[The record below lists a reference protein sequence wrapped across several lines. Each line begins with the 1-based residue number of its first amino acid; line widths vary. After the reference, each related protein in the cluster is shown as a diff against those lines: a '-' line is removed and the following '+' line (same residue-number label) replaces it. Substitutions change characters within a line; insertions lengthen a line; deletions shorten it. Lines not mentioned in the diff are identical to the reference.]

1 MQKKRNHKPTRSRFT
16 LLRQLCNLIPNHLVP
31 GLARQYDAE
40 TKSRTFKPWS
50 HVVSLIYAQL
60 THALGLNDVC
70 DALRLNAGPLS
81 AIRRATPPS
90 KNALSHANRERD
102 AAMAE
107 ALFWKM
113 LAQLQGIAPQFGGG
127 QRPRFAFRFKR
138 MIHVVDSTTIQ
149 LVARCMDW
157 AKHRRRKAAAK
168 CHVRLNLQSFLP
180 HFAIV
185 DTAGEHDNR
194 RARELCAGV
203 RAGEIVIFDK
213 AYVDFEHLADLAMR
227 EVFWVTRAKDNLEFR
242 VVRKFQRGR
251 MGNFLADDLIE
262 LTTAHSRQA
271 YPNWLRRVVALVEVD
286 GEMREMVFLTNH
298 LEWSAQTIA
307 DLYRCR
313 WSIEV
318 FFKELKQTLQ
328 LADFLGHNAN
338 AVRWQVW
345 TALLV
350 YLLLRFCAFLS
361 QWGHSFTRLFA
372 LLRSALWQ
380 KLELRSL
387 LEVYGTAGG
396 GGRFLGTPQQ
406 AYLPGLN

>member
-1 MQKKRNHKPTRSRFT
+1 MQKKTNRKPTRSSFT

-31 GLARQYDAE
+31 GLARQHDAE
-40 TKSRTFKPWS
+40 AKSRTFKPWS

-70 DALRLNAGPLS
+70 DALRLNTGPLS
-81 AIRRATPPS
+81 ALRGATPPS

-113 LAQLQGIAPQFGGG
+113 LAELQGIAPRFGKG

-157 AKHRRRKAAAK
+157 AKHRRRKASAK

-185 DTAGEHDNR
+185 DTAREHDNV

-213 AYVDFEHLADLAMR
+213 AYVDFSHLADLAMR
-227 EVFWVTRAKDNLEFR
+227 EVFWVTRAKDNLEYR
-242 VVRKFQRGR
+242 VGRKFQRGR
-251 MGNFLADDLIE
+251 VGNILADDLIE
-262 LTTAHSRQA
+262 LIIGTTRQA
-271 YPNWLRRVVALVEVD
+271 YPNWMRRVVALVEVD
-286 GEMREMVFLTNH
+286 GQAREMVFLT
-298 LEWSAQTIA
+298 
-307 DLYRCR
+307 
-313 WSIEV
+313 
-318 FFKELKQTLQ
+318 
-328 LADFLGHNAN
+328 
-338 AVRWQVW
+338 
-345 TALLV
+345 
-350 YLLLRFCAFLS
+350 
-361 QWGHSFTRLFA
+361 
-372 LLRSALWQ
+372 
-380 KLELRSL
+380 
-387 LEVYGTAGG
+387 
-396 GGRFLGTPQQ
+396 
-406 AYLPGLN
+406 